1 MNTLKMHS
9 QEMKFL
15 HTSDWHLG
23 RSLYGRKRYDEF
35 SKFLDWLSSTIEEEG
50 IDALLVAGDI
60 FDTSTPSNRA
70 QARNQMFVAEA
81 PVVFVCC
88 AETDKANMTCG
99 HSRFTVDCAIA
110 VDHMTLAAVEE
121 GLGTCWIGAF
131 TQEPVRKI
139 LDIPKDIEVFALL
152 PTGYPTDS
160 STVGK
165 KRKSMDEI
173 VCYDSWKL

>member
-1 MNTLKMHS
+1 MHVHEAMKKRKS
-9 QEMKFL
+9 VRSYLERPVEKEKIDKILEAAQIAPSAKNLQEWRILVVTDK
-15 HTSDWHLG
+15 DV
-23 RSLYGRKRYDEF
+23 RKR
-35 SKFLDWLSSTIEEEG
+35 LAIE
-50 IDALLVAGDI
+50 
-60 FDTSTPSNRA
+60 S
-70 QARNQMFVAEA
+70 ARNQMFVAEA

>member
-1 MNTLKMHS
+1 MHVHEAMKKRKS
-9 QEMKFL
+9 VRSYLDRPVEKEKIDKILEAAQIAPSAKNLQEWRILVVTDK
-15 HTSDWHLG
+15 DV
-23 RSLYGRKRYDEF
+23 RKR
-35 SKFLDWLSSTIEEEG
+35 LAIE
-50 IDALLVAGDI
+50 
-60 FDTSTPSNRA
+60 S
-70 QARNQMFVAEA
+70 ARNQMFVAEA